1 MEIMSTTNKEA
12 NKGTI
17 VIIEDESLFRLVYQ
31 DVLANNGYKVLVAE
45 DGESGWRL
53 VKSEKPSLTLLDLNL
68 PKLHGL
74 EVLRRIRFDE
84 TTKDIPVIILT
95 VWGEQEDIRKGLDIG
110 ADDYLVKGFYSPREI
125 CTKIDT
131 VLAVA
136 DITISAGSYK
146 LSVKEGRADAAKL
159 QQDIGLT
166 KLFHCPHCK
175 QEMSLELIPD
185 DTRTD
190 GHWFLSHFVCL
201 NCKRSF

>member
-1 MEIMSTTNKEA
+1 MSTTNREA

-17 VIIEDESLFRLVYQ
+17 LVIEDEPLFRRVYQ

-74 EVLRRIRFDE
+74 EVLRNIRFDV

-95 VWGEQEDIRKGLDIG
+95 VLGEQEDIRKGLDIG
-110 ADDYLVKGFYSPREI
+110 ADDYLIKGFYSPREI
-125 CTKIDT
+125 LNKIST
-131 VLAVA
+131 LLAVA
-136 DITISAGSYK
+136 DIKKNISSYK

-185 DTRTD
+185 YTRTD
-190 GHWFLSHFVCL
+190 GHWFVSHFVCL

>member
-1 MEIMSTTNKEA
+1 MSTTNKEA

-17 VIIEDESLFRLVYQ
+17 LIIEDESLFRLVYQ
-31 DVLANNGYKVLVAE
+31 DVLASNGYKVLVAE

-84 TTKDIPVIILT
+84 TTKDLPVIILS

-110 ADDYLVKGFYSPREI
+110 ADDYLIKGFYSPREI

-159 QQDIGLT
+159 QKDIGLT

>member
-1 MEIMSTTNKEA
+1 MISTTDKEK
-12 NKGTI
+12 NGRTI
-17 VIIEDESLFRLVYQ
+17 LIIEDEPVFRLVYQ
-31 DVLANNGYKVLVAE
+31 DVLTNNGYKVLLAE

-68 PKLHGL
+68 PRLHGL
-74 EVLRRIRFDE
+74 EVLKHIRADG
-84 TTKDIPVIILT
+84 TTKDIPVIVLT
-95 VWGEQEDIRKGLDIG
+95 VLGEQEDIRKGLDLG

-125 CTKIDT
+125 LKKIET
-131 VLAVA
+131 LLAVA
-136 DITISAGSYK
+136 DIKKSTGSYK
-146 LSVKEGRADAAKL
+146 LTVNEEKADAAKL

-166 KLFHCPHCK
+166 RLFHCPHCK
-175 QEMSLELIPD
+175 QEMSLELSPD

>member
-1 MEIMSTTNKEA
+1 MGTTGNNEK
-12 NKGTI
+12 KGTI
-17 VIIEDESLFRLVYQ
+17 LIIEDEPLFRLVYQ

-53 VKSEKPSLTLLDLNL
+53 VKSEKPRLTLLDLNL
-68 PKLHGL
+68 PKLPGL
-74 EVLRRIRFDE
+74 EVLRHIRFDE
-84 TTKDIPVIILT
+84 ATKDIPVIILT
-95 VWGEQEDIRKGLDIG
+95 VLGEQEDIRLGLDLG

-125 CTKIDT
+125 LTKIDT
-131 VLAVA
+131 VLAVS
-136 DITISAGSYK
+136 DIKKSAGSYK
-146 LSVKEGRADAAKL
+146 LSVEEGRGDAAKL

-190 GHWFLSHFVCL
+190 GHWFLSHFVCPR
-201 NCKRSF
+201 CKRSF

>member
-1 MEIMSTTNKEA
+1 MSTTNKEA

-17 VIIEDESLFRLVYQ
+17 LIIEDEALFRLVYQ
-31 DVLANNGYKVLVAE
+31 DVLASNGYKVLVAE

-84 TTKDIPVIILT
+84 TTKDLPVIILT

-110 ADDYLVKGFYSPREI
+110 ADDYLIKGFYSPREI

-159 QQDIGLT
+159 QKDIGLT

-190 GHWFLSHFVCL
+190 GHWFLSHFMCL

>member
-1 MEIMSTTNKEA
+1 MGATDKEA

-17 VIIEDESLFRLVYQ
+17 LIIEDEPLFRRVYQ
-31 DVLANNGYKVLVAE
+31 DVLTNNSYKVLVAE

-53 VKSEKPSLTLLDLNL
+53 AKSEKPSLTLLDLNL

-74 EVLRRIRFDE
+74 EVLRNIRADV
-84 TTKDIPVIILT
+84 TTKDIPVIVLT
-95 VWGEQEDIRKGLDIG
+95 VLGEQEDIRKGLDLG

-125 CTKIDT
+125 LTKIST
-131 VLAVA
+131 LLAVA
-136 DITISAGSYK
+136 DIKKSISSYK

-185 DTRTD
+185 YTRTD
-190 GHWFLSHFVCL
+190 GHWFVSHFVCL

>member
-1 MEIMSTTNKEA
+1 MGATDKEA

-17 VIIEDESLFRLVYQ
+17 LIIEDEPLFRRVYQ
-31 DVLANNGYKVLVAE
+31 DVLTNNSYKVLVAE

-53 VKSEKPSLTLLDLNL
+53 AKSEKPSLTLLDLNL

-74 EVLRRIRFDE
+74 EVLRNIRADV
-84 TTKDIPVIILT
+84 TTKDIPVIVLT
-95 VWGEQEDIRKGLDIG
+95 VLGEQEDIRKGLDLG

-125 CTKIDT
+125 LTKIST
-131 VLAVA
+131 LLAVA
-136 DITISAGSYK
+136 DIKKSISSYK

-185 DTRTD
+185 YTRTD
-190 GHWFLSHFVCL
+190 GHWFFSHFVCL

>member
-1 MEIMSTTNKEA
+1 MSTTNKEA

>member
-1 MEIMSTTNKEA
+1 M
-12 NKGTI
+12 
-17 VIIEDESLFRLVYQ
+17 FRLVYQ
-31 DVLANNGYKVLVAE
+31 DVLTNNGYKVLLAE

-68 PKLHGL
+68 PRLHGL
-74 EVLRRIRFDE
+74 EVLKHIRADG
-84 TTKDIPVIILT
+84 TTKDIPVIVLK
-95 VWGEQEDIRKGLDIG
+95 VFGEHEDIRLGLDLG

-125 CTKIDT
+125 LKKIET
-131 VLAVA
+131 LLAVA
-136 DITISAGSYK
+136 DIKKSTGSYK
-146 LSVKEGRADAAKL
+146 LTVNEEKADAAKL

-166 KLFHCPHCK
+166 RLFHCPYCK
-175 QEMSLELIPD
+175 QEMSLELSPD